1 MEALRRISIRARMN
15 LAIALSAA
23 TLLLLGGGGFYAVD
37 RAQHDFAR
45 FAEGHLPLV
54 VAVNQAREAVGQL
67 LSFDE
72 TDVVINYSM
81 PDDARR
87 HAAHG
92 LGLLDRGLQPLAQ
105 LPEGVN
111 AEQAGQLQQVQAAL
125 AAYRKQVEP
134 VFDSVIQGKLQSVA
148 EGKRGLEGAKQKVRQ
163 ADKLLNQ
170 LSQQL
175 DGATAELTRSIAARN
190 AASSRLLAVLAPLA
204 MLLLLPLMWA
214 TMRSVLQPLV
224 RSREVALRVARG
236 ELSVDIVDRG
246 RDETAELMHA
256 LAAMQDSLRRMVRG
270 IRESA
275 SFVAT
280 ASSEIAAGNQDL
292 SSRTETTASGLEAAA
307 SGMEALNAQ
316 LMESARSARD
326 AGSLAVQAAEAPTQG
341 GRSVEAVVG
350 LMQQISE
357 SSKRIAE
364 IVEVV
369 DGIARR
375 TNILALNAG
384 VEAARAGD
392 QGRGFAVVAQEVR
405 ALSMRVAES
414 ASQIKAL
421 VQQSATQVSQGSAQA
436 QQAGSTM
443 NAVVSAAQSVSG
455 VMQGLAESVS
465 GQSLEMKRVNEAVR
479 QLDRLTQQNAALVE
493 QSAAAAAGLRDQAS
507 RLEDLV
513 GAFKLPEPGASG
525 AAAAS
530 HGPAGT
536 ARPTLPAMTA
546 F

>member
-1 MEALRRISIRARMN
+1 MESLRRMSIRARMN
-15 LAIALSAA
+15 LAIALCAM

-37 RAQHDFAR
+37 RAQRDFSR
-45 FAEGHLPLV
+45 FAQAHLPLV

-67 LSFDE
+67 LGFDE

-81 PDDARR
+81 PDDAKR

-92 LGLLDRGLQPLAQ
+92 LGLLNRSQAPLAT
-105 LPEGVN
+105 LPEGVTP
-111 AEQAGQLQQVQAAL
+111 EQAESLQQVQAVL
-125 AAYRKQVEP
+125 TAYRKQVQP
-134 VFDSVIQGKLQSVA
+134 VFDSVSQGKLQSVA
-148 EGKRGLEGAKQKVRQ
+148 EGKRGLEGAKQKVQQ
-163 ADKLLNQ
+163 ADHLLNQ
-170 LSQQL
+170 MSQQL
-175 DGATAELTRSIAARN
+175 DGTTADLARAIAARN

-214 TMRSVLQPLV
+214 TMRSILQPLV

-236 ELSVDIVDRG
+236 ELSVDIQDTG

-256 LAAMQDSLRRMVRG
+256 LAAMQDSLRQMVRG

-307 SGMEALNAQ
+307 NGMEALNAQ
-316 LMESARSARD
+316 LMDSARSAQE
-326 AGSLAVQAAEAPTQG
+326 AGALAVQAAEATTQG
-341 GRSVEAVVG
+341 GRSVESVVA
-350 LMQQISE
+350 LMGEISA

-405 ALSMRVAES
+405 VLSLRVAES

-443 NAVVSAAQSVSG
+443 GRVVGAAQSVSG
-455 VMQGLAESVS
+455 AMQGLAESVS

-507 RLEDLV
+507 RLESLV
-513 GAFKLPEPGASG
+513 GAFKLPDSSANGSLD
-525 AAAAS
+525 
-530 HGPAGT
+530 AGQGT
-536 ARPTLPAMTA
+536 GGRARSTMSAMVA
-546 F
+546 I